1 MPQSI
6 KLDTK
11 EWRGNRASALGAYRR
26 YEFPVTVYKLG
37 PSGERIPVEASD
49 R

>member
-1 MPQSI
+1 MSQSI

-11 EWRGNRASALGAYRR
+11 EWRGNRATNVSAYRR
-26 YEFPVTVYKLG
+26 YDFPVTTYKAG
-37 PSGERIPVEASD
+37 PNGERIPVETAN